1 MASRPHPPNHIKN
14 HINPHPSSTAYQ
26 GTSVPHP
33 RTHIHPA
40 LQCCTHIN
48 PRNTHPRQPS
58 TTVLCANQPPPLINR
73 VSGRVSTACQGASAG
88 QPPSPTHPRP
98 PSTAL
103 PHQPRIWGRQYL
115 GASVGQPP
123 TPTHPHPPCCT
134 NINPRAH
141 QPRIWGSINTQY
153 GTPSPPHLYPSLPR
167 REHRDRGGLADVPSC
182 AASPH
187 PSSTVC
193 PSCGGI
199 VCGVCAGVGP
209 RSFCTTTAT
218 VPCSPTHRTPRPGGA
233 RRCSQLHRQPPPL
246 INCVSLMRWHCV
258 WGVCGGWTSFVFS
271 VN

>member
-167 REHRDRGGLADVPSC
+167 REHRDRGGLATFEYSQSRAPGACRPQPLARWTLSHLDRPVSVST
-182 AASPH
+182 AALHSIEAGALTLLVLFAVH
-187 PSSTVC
+187 PSHPLLC
-193 PSCGGI
+193 
-199 VCGVCAGVGP
+199 VGS
-209 RSFCTTTAT
+209 RA
-218 VPCSPTHRTPRPGGA
+218 
-233 RRCSQLHRQPPPL
+233 
-246 INCVSLMRWHCV
+246 
-258 WGVCGGWTSFVFS
+258 
-271 VN
+271 